1 MLLSKN
7 FRQLIFPES
16 IKEKSFLPNCWAF
29 QGVESGKHG
38 SSESYGI

>member
-7 FRQLIFPES
+7 LGNLCFPES
-16 IKEKSFLPNCWAF
+16 IKEKFFLPNRWAF